1 MCCWQIK
8 INSWGW
14 GLKSKDAHYWF
25 KLSPFSCCDSNLIFQ
40 PLPSVSLVGSPSI
53 DFQWIAG
60 YGDLGKLCL
69 LRKRLSGP
77 TRGALSVVGKVWV
90 QIWQSL
96 KEPCSKGQQLS
107 VGCGEVTANGR
118 GRLEEAG
125 PMDSAGVK
133 SGLPNLVNIF
143 LLVARS

>member
-40 PLPSVSLVGSPSI
+40 PLLSVTLISSPSI
-53 DFQWIAG
+53 DFQCIAG
-60 YGDLGKLCL
+60 YSDLGKLCL

-77 TRGALSVVGKVWV
+77 TRGALRMVCKVWV

-96 KEPCSKGQQLS
+96 KEPCSKGQQLG
-107 VGCGEVTANGR
+107 VGYGEVAANGR
-118 GRLEEAG
+118 RLEEAG
-125 PMDSAGVK
+125 LVDSVGIK
-133 SGLPNLVNIF
+133 SGLPNLVSIF
-143 LLVARS
+143 PLVSLS